1 MKKDILIV
9 LSAVALAVCS
19 GLALAHDLFGYRP
32 HETDGMM
39 PSLLCILSLGYI
51 AYAVFTLIKG
61 KKWAA
66 LSVVLVCAAAIS
78 LVLQNAWQ
86 IPLCVE
92 CQHLMKED
100 LGWLNRFISVPDF
113 LQ

>member
-9 LSAVALAVCS
+9 LFAVALAVCS
-19 GLALAHDLFGYRP
+19 GLALAHDLFEYHA

-39 PSLLCILSLGYI
+39 PVLISVLSLGFM
-51 AYAVFTLIKG
+51 AYAVFTLVRRRR
-61 KKWAA
+61 WAA
-66 LSVVLVCAAAIS
+66 LSVVLVCAAAVS

-92 CQHLMKED
+92 CQHLTKED

-113 LQ
+113 LK